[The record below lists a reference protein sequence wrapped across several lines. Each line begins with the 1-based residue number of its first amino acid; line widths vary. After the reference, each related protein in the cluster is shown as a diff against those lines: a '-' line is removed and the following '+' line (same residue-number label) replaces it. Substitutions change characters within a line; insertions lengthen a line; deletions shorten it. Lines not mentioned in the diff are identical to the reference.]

1 MSAFTEADNVAQKC
15 RDIFLGF
22 KTMFCIALA
31 IQLSENSHINLMQK
45 TWVMIWFSTHLTEV
59 KKKNVKIS
67 WCKIYD
73 FVKIISFILK
83 VTMYTRNHH
92 IFLMQQSENI
102 FHLIYIIYGLFSC
115 LLFLL
120 LEFTNNNRHSRE
132 MKKGKKDDILLMLR
146 NRYFKAFKFNWVLYN
161 FKLKGLII

>member
-1 MSAFTEADNVAQKC
+1 
-15 RDIFLGF
+15 
-22 KTMFCIALA
+22 
-31 IQLSENSHINLMQK
+31 
-45 TWVMIWFSTHLTEV
+45 
-59 KKKNVKIS
+59 
-67 WCKIYD
+67 
-73 FVKIISFILK
+73 
-83 VTMYTRNHH
+83 MYTRNHH